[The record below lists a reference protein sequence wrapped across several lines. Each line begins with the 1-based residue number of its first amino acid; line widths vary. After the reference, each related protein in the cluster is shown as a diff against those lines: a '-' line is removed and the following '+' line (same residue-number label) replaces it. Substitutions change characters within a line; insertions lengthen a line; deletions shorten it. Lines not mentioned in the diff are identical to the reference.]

1 MVFSQARLRCQ
12 LILRKRCR
20 NLRLFS
26 VETSKIRN
34 IGIVAHIDA
43 GKTTVTERILYE
55 TGAIR
60 AAGNIKHGNTTT
72 DFLPCEQNR
81 GITVNSAF
89 VQAHF
94 SDHIFNVIDTPGH
107 VDFSFEVER
116 SLRVL
121 DGSLVVIDGTR
132 GVEPQTVTV
141 WKQLEKFQVPRLI
154 FLNKL
159 DREKRNVRVCM
170 SSIRETLRTL
180 PVLVNYPVYD
190 KDRQLLDVTTSPSN
204 AEWTDTVESLAEV
217 DERIEDLYFSFD
229 CDATK
234 ISPEEI
240 SRSIRKQ
247 HQIGRVTPVCLGSGL
262 TGVGI
267 RSCLENIIQFLPSP
281 LIAQS
286 KLPPVL
292 QDHVCG
298 VVFKSSL
305 DPNRGVLCQ
314 SRLYSG
320 TLKPRSK
327 LFNVRTKTSAQVSN
341 LFQIDADRVKLQN
354 SCEVGGITMMTGCKD
369 FRTGDVFV
377 SQSLESHGD
386 KIDDLIQS
394 SRALVSTI
402 DHSKPLFFCSVEAT
416 DSISNDRLEKV
427 LTDMTFE
434 DPTLTLKRSDNGELV
449 MGGTGRLHLSVVLE
463 RIKDEKG
470 ISCKAYKF
478 RVNYMETVSQQIE
491 HVHTTPLGELHLNM
505 SPAVSGKKVTVQ
517 NVCPKTREVVEP
529 AIESALTIGPL
540 IGLQLSDCHIT
551 AKFDLSP
558 PDHKKFPTKEEK
570 KELNLMVKTAI
581 RDIFQNNLSVM
592 TLCEP
597 IAEVEVEGPQEYSST
612 IMADFSLRAG
622 SLEYEVSFSDEGN
635 WFTLRGCA
643 PLSKL
648 TDFNSQIRHLSRG
661 SASVLK
667 IETVKYGPMELDSC
681 REIVQMFKEGK
692 L

>member
-1 MVFSQARLRCQ
+1 M
-12 LILRKRCR
+12 
-20 NLRLFS
+20 
-26 VETSKIRN
+26 
-34 IGIVAHIDA
+34 
-43 GKTTVTERILYE
+43 TERILYE

-60 AAGNIKHGNTTT
+60 AAGTIKHGNTTT

-89 VQAHF
+89 VQVHF
-94 SDHIFNVIDTPGH
+94 LEHIFNVIDTPGH
-107 VDFSFEVER
+107 VDFNFEVER

-141 WKQLEKFQVPRLI
+141 WKQLERFQVPRLI

-159 DREKRNVRVCM
+159 DRERRNVKVCL
-170 SSIRETLRTL
+170 SSIRETLRTV
-180 PVLVNYPVYD
+180 PVLVNHPVYD
-190 KDRQLLDVTTSPSN
+190 ESKQLVDVTTISSTH
-204 AEWTDTVESLAEV
+204 ELTELVESLAEV
-217 DERIEDLYFSFD
+217 DEEIEDLYFSHE

-234 ISPEEI
+234 ISSGEI
-240 SRSIRKQ
+240 SKSIRKQ
-247 HQIGRVTPVCLGSGL
+247 HQIGRVTPVCVGSGL

-267 RSCLENIIQFLPSP
+267 RSSLEYMIQFLPSP
-281 LIAQS
+281 LQTLS
-286 KLPPVL
+286 KLPPIL
-292 QDHVCG
+292 RDKVCG

-327 LFNVRTKTSAQVSN
+327 LFNIRTNTSAQVSN
-341 LFQIDADRVKLQN
+341 LFQVDADRVKLQD
-354 SCEVGGITMMTGCKD
+354 SCEVGGITMMAGCKD

-377 SQSLESHGD
+377 CQSLKSQFHNINE
-386 KIDDLIQS
+386 LIQS
-394 SRALVSTI
+394 NRTLKSTMN
-402 DHSKPLFFCSVEAT
+402 HSKPLFFCSVEAT

-427 LTDMTFE
+427 LSDMMFE
-434 DPTLTLKRSDNGELV
+434 DPTLTLERRDSGELV
-449 MGGTGRLHLSVVLE
+449 MGGPGRLYLSVALE
-463 RIKDEKG
+463 RIKDERG

-491 HVHTTPLGELHLNM
+491 HVHTGPLGELHLTM
-505 SPAVSGKKVTVQ
+505 SPADSGKVVTVK

-529 AIESALTIGPL
+529 AIDSALTIGPL
-540 IGLQLSDCHIT
+540 LGLQLSECLIT
-551 AKFDLSP
+551 AKFNLIP
-558 PDHKKFPTKEEK
+558 PEHSKFPTKEEK
-570 KELNLMVKTAI
+570 KDLNLMVKTAI
-581 RDIFQNNLSVM
+581 RDIFRNNLSVM

-597 IAEVEVEGPQEYSST
+597 IAEIEVEGPQEYSSS
-612 IMADFSLRAG
+612 IIADFSLRAE
-622 SLEYEVSFSDEGN
+622 SLEYQTLFSDEGN
-635 WFTLRGCA
+635 WFTLKGCA

-648 TDFNSQIRHLSRG
+648 TDFSSQIGRISRG
-661 SASVLK
+661 MASVLK

-681 REIVQMFKEGK
+681 REIVKMFEEGK